1 MRDVWIA
8 HLVNLCLAVGTAGLV
23 GSFLDSGR
31 TSYVM
36 PTILGF
42 LAVTASWYLV
52 LFLRRRR

>member
-1 MRDVWIA
+1 MWIA